1 MKTKITKHFFS
12 VGIAIKYDVE
22 TALILENLLYWIEQ
36 NRANDI
42 NKHEGTYW
50 TYNSISAFHSLFP
63 YLSEHKIRYALKKLE
78 KEGIIIT
85 GNFNKVAYDRTKWYA
100 ITETGYSILENQQL
114 HLPKSTNGIDKTNK
128 PIPINKPNNKPNKQ
142 REEGKNQDFDPFT
155 INTIEKFWVYIEK
168 YHPNTYKQF
177 IKKKEKTE
185 KNWFITID
193 RLKRLDGLTED
204 EILKAIKNV
213 INDDF
218 WRKQFRTLSKLRKK
232 DKEGVKYVAK
242 FLDMSNEKDTYQ
254 DWLEAE

>member
-1 MKTKITKHFFS
+1 MGGWIKLHRALKHNPIYKESKAVHCWIECLLRANHKEEVVYLKRDKIKLDSGMFVMGREEFGKS
-12 VGIAIKYDVE
+12 VGMSGSTAWYWLSRFEADSMVDIKKTTQGSIVTVLNWNHYQRVNSKK
-22 TALILENLLYWIEQ
+22 TAKKQQKNTYKKYKKVKNIKNKEKKEQKKENE
-36 NRANDI
+36 
-42 NKHEGTYW
+42 
-50 TYNSISAFHSLFP
+50 
-63 YLSEHKIRYALKKLE
+63 
-78 KEGIIIT
+78 
-85 GNFNKVAYDRTKWYA
+85 
-100 ITETGYSILENQQL
+100 
-114 HLPKSTNGIDKTNK
+114 
-128 PIPINKPNNKPNKQ
+128 
-142 REEGKNQDFDPFT
+142 NQDFHDPFSKDVVK
-155 INTIEKFWVYIEK
+155 KFWVYIEK

-185 KNWFITID
+185 KNWFITLD

-232 DKEGVKYVAK
+232 DKEGVKYVSR